1 MEKSFVFE
9 VTLPFKKLSLSLRV
23 YWKAA
28 VIVFWFSFES
38 FECENSIPAVNFEVT
53 ICWKLT
59 FNFFKSSKF
68 VKIEIEL
75 SFTYNKPKLVF
86 EIFLFLKI
94 KLEPT
99 VKSLCVKDKE
109 VKTLKGFFSFVKH
122 QLNLEMF

>member
-38 FECENSIPAVNFEVT
+38 FESENSIPAVNFEVT

-59 FNFFKSSKF
+59 FNF
-68 VKIEIEL
+68 
-75 SFTYNKPKLVF
+75 
-86 EIFLFLKI
+86 
-94 KLEPT
+94 
-99 VKSLCVKDKE
+99 
-109 VKTLKGFFSFVKH
+109 
-122 QLNLEMF
+122 LNLLNL